1 MIYDPSPRNPQLLH
15 MDSVR
20 GMAER
25 HTLMHNLAQ
34 KSLSI
39 YIYNKMS
46 LKKLKCWIIY
56 ITASGPFV
64 LSSDLFAGNTDSQCD
79 K

>member
-34 KSLSI
+34 KSLSL
-39 YIYNKMS
+39 YIQQNEPQK
-46 LKKLKCWIIY
+46 
-56 ITASGPFV
+56 AQV
-64 LSSDLFAGNTDSQCD
+64 LDHIHNS
-79 K
+79 